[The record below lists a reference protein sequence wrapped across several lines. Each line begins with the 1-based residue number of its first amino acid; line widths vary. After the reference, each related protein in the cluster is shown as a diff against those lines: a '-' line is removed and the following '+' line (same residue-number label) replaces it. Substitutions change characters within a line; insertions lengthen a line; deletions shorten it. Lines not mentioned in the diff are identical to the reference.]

1 MKQRIH
7 FATLCL
13 LISFGMIVLAGSA
26 SGQVLAERS
35 FSATKR
41 SEVLLDLTASSPG
54 ASWIEAGRE
63 AAALRLF
70 VDGAYQQ
77 DLLLYGGAKPFTYQL
92 SLGEV
97 AAGEHR
103 LRIELNRGQTAR
115 GLTGAVGAPVA
126 PVAAVTAVGIRL
138 VDEGQA
144 DFTPLAHAPVLYARP
159 DTIGRFSDVPLLMYY
174 ETERQGESTIYRYTV
189 IFSNEDGG
197 TQTSGLMARWGRTTD
212 IEWVSEVHL
221 DPRGKVIREI
231 YQGVN
236 HETKDFAGKK
246 QGAHPELLI
255 ASVNNNFADQ
265 RTSDLRFALYPI
277 AVDLTKASREVVM
290 DRQTWI
296 YRVMAEEMIREK
308 KITTDR
314 TLGESIVD
322 LRHYLYLDVQ
332 STQRNGGVISFAVKL
347 KGDAKWYTSNLGI
360 NSYKVERSG
369 YFRTTIPLPAGARA
383 ESIERLA
390 VRCDVGT
397 NPRTRDEVTKAT
409 TATCELQGVNKVFF
423 LDRNFQPSTTVPVRF
438 SPHSLS
444 FGEVEEIGIGRQ

>member
-1 MKQRIH
+1 
-7 FATLCL
+7 
-13 LISFGMIVLAGSA
+13 
-26 SGQVLAERS
+26 
-35 FSATKR
+35 
-41 SEVLLDLTASSPG
+41 
-54 ASWIEAGRE
+54 
-63 AAALRLF
+63 
-70 VDGAYQQ
+70 
-77 DLLLYGGAKPFTYQL
+77 
-92 SLGEV
+92 
-97 AAGEHR
+97 
-103 LRIELNRGQTAR
+103 
-115 GLTGAVGAPVA
+115 
-126 PVAAVTAVGIRL
+126 
-138 VDEGQA
+138 
-144 DFTPLAHAPVLYARP
+144 
-159 DTIGRFSDVPLLMYY
+159 MYY

-246 QGAHPELLI
+246 AGAHPELLI

-314 TLGESIVD
+314 TLGESIID

-409 TATCELQGVNKVFF
+409 TAACELQGVNKVFF

>member
-1 MKQRIH
+1 MKNRIRIG
-7 FATLCL
+7 TIILMISVTV
-13 LISFGMIVLAGSA
+13 LISGGKANGE
-26 SGQVLAERS
+26 VLAERS
-35 FSATKR
+35 FSATKV
-41 SEVLLDLTASSPG
+41 SEALLDLTASSPG
-54 ASWIEAGRE
+54 ASWIEPGRE

-70 VDGAYQQ
+70 VDGVYQQ
-77 DLLLYGGAKPFTYQL
+77 DLLLYGGAKPFTYRL

-97 AAGEHR
+97 AAGEHT
-103 LRIELNRGQTAR
+103 LRIELNQSQTAR
-115 GLTGAVGAPVA
+115 GLSGATVTTVA
-126 PVAAVTAVGIRL
+126 IRL
-138 VDEGQA
+138 IDQAQA
-144 DFTPLAHAPVLYARP
+144 DFSPLSHAPVLYARP
-159 DTIGRFSDVPLLMYY
+159 DTIGKFSDVPLLMYY
-174 ETERQGESTIYRYTV
+174 ETERQGELTIYRYTV

-221 DPRGKVIREI
+221 DSQGKVVREI

-236 HETKDFAGKK
+236 HETKDFRGRK

-265 RTSDLRFALYPI
+265 RTSDLRFSLYPI
-277 AVDLTKASREVVM
+277 PVDLTKASREVVM
-290 DRQTWI
+290 DKQTWI

-308 KITTDR
+308 KITTER
-314 TLGESIVD
+314 TLGESITD

-332 STQRNGGVISFAVKL
+332 STQRNGSVISFAVKL
-347 KGDAKWYTSNLGI
+347 KGDPKWYTSNLGI

-369 YFRTTIPLPAGARA
+369 YFRTTIPLPAGTKA

-390 VRCDVGT
+390 ARCDVGT

-409 TATCELQGVNKVFF
+409 TAACDLQGVNKVFF

-438 SPHSLS
+438 SPRSLA
-444 FGEVEEIGIGRQ
+444 FGEVEEIGIGRR